1 MRGAGAVAVPEG
13 ENSVSRADHLL
24 VAREVRV
31 LGCGVTIGHRSPHLQ
46 AEATTHR
53 RVPDRRRS
61 AMCSTG
67 QDYRAARQRL
77 DLRVNDCAI
86 SDAAAAA
93 GEDPQMSGRL
103 WVDDV
108 DTSGLSREGVATVL
122 AWCPISV
129 PGCCHWVGV
138 RVRPP
143 HSFDHVK
150 AGPAVSIAH
159 APSPP
164 PGRRFHHPCLAMESH
179 AARGPRGKPGMS
191 AKAYRWGGPAT
202 CNQTAPSH
210 PMEETVSTAVVQKRQ
225 RLTFG
230 GRT

>member
-77 DLRVNDCAI
+77 DLRVNDYAI
-86 SDAAAAA
+86 TDAAAAA
-93 GEDPQMSGRL
+93 SEDPQISGRL

-108 DTSGLSREGVATVL
+108 DTSGLSCEGVATVL

-129 PGCCHWVGV
+129 PGCCHQMGV

-143 HSFDHVK
+143 RSFDHVK
-150 AGPAVSIAH
+150 ARPAVWIAH

-164 PGRRFHHPCLAMESH
+164 PGRRFHHPALPPEPH
-179 AARGPRGKPGMS
+179 PHPRPRPKPPLS
-191 AKAYRWGGPAT
+191 PKPD
-202 CNQTAPSH
+202 
-210 PMEETVSTAVVQKRQ
+210 
-225 RLTFG
+225 
-230 GRT
+230 